1 MTIKLNKKLRRQIR
15 DCVMSGL
22 ATAFVGRLRRPLL
35 TMSESTILGIT
46 IIAPNAALAFGPPP
60 PPPGLWWCPSR
71 PGPRWASSCAAGR
84 AYRTT
89 AAASDTA
96 GPHGSQ
102 PRERDQRRRS
112 TDVITY

>member
-1 MTIKLNKKLRRQIR
+1 
-15 DCVMSGL
+15 MSGL

-89 AAASDTA
+89 AAATIQLARMDPSLANATNVA
-96 GPHGSQ
+96 A
-102 PRERDQRRRS
+102 RL
-112 TDVITY
+112 T